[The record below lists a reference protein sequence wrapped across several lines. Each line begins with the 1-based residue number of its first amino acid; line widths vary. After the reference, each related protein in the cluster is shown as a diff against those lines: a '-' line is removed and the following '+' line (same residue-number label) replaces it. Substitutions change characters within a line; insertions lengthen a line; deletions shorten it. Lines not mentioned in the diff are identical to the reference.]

1 MDALRTT
8 SPFATLDAIHG
19 ERAQEIYNA
28 FLNQEHLEANWR
40 HLILNDE
47 HLMERLSSQGLSNPD
62 DFTTIHWDYA
72 MLFFTS
78 ILTLTKDGT
87 PLQLGDQKTRER
99 FGRFPS
105 PGGSTMQYILDYI
118 CPSLHKNRTE
128 HEEEIYNE
136 LSDLLDKLANRCTD
150 AHVGHEKFTSGSGG
164 MHISGFLTNEEVRT
178 LRLHLSSRV
187 WTVSKDE
194 PFDGGLAD
202 AIRHF
207 SSILKAAERRNV
219 GILLR
224 YHA

>member
-28 FLNQEHLEANWR
+28 LLNHEHLEANWR
-40 HLILNDE
+40 RLILNDE
-47 HLMERLSSQGLSNPD
+47 DLRIRLTNQGLSNPE
-62 DFTTIHWDYA
+62 DFTTIQWDYSI
-72 MLFFTS
+72 LFFTS

-105 PGGSTMQYILDYI
+105 PGGSTMKYILDYI
-118 CPSLHKNRTE
+118 CPALHKNRTDQ
-128 HEEEIYNE
+128 EEEIYQE
-136 LSDLLDKLANRCTD
+136 LTDLLDKLANRCTD

-164 MHISGFLTNEEVRT
+164 MHISGFLSNDEVQT